1 MVVIQIMIFSY
12 IIREL
17 KWFNSFKNLGV
28 YLHKNGKWNR
38 TQAHIAQNASF
49 SLHKLFTTFSNLELP
64 ISNKVDLF
72 DKIVA
77 PVLNYAA
84 EVWGHHQGSDVE
96 SILTKFCRKILL
108 VKKSSNL
115 DALYGELGRIP
126 LKLQRK
132 LITLKYWVKLLNSD
146 RDSIL
151 YKIYNILKN
160 NPDNE
165 ETYNDNTWAY
175 HIKRILNECGLYY
188 LWQNE
193 SNMNV
198 SYNIIKQ
205 RVLDMYYQSWYSG
218 IK

>member
-1 MVVIQIMIFSY
+1 MIFFQY
-12 IIREL
+12 NTRVEVV
-17 KWFNSFKNLGV
+17 KSFRYLGV
-28 YLHKNGKWNR
+28 YLHKNGKWKR

-72 DKIVA
+72 EKIVT

-132 LITLKYWVKLLNSD
+132 LITLRYWAKLLNSD

-160 NPDNE
+160 DSDNE
-165 ETYNDNTWAY
+165 ET
-175 HIKRILNECGLYY
+175 
-188 LWQNE
+188 
-193 SNMNV
+193 
-198 SYNIIKQ
+198 
-205 RVLDMYYQSWYSG
+205 
-218 IK
+218 